1 MLLRPHRAITQS
13 YCHTLLSKLQI
24 RFRRIPK
31 ALCLE
36 GCEYCYA
43 QDTNLL
49 LNSRAT
55 HSTMKRKKRPKDLE
69 KHTSLLAN
77 PLLWNFGSLQ
87 PATFYLNGS
96 SARFQG
102 SVSAF
107 EPQTLTTQPI
117 HPG

>member
-43 QDTNLL
+43 QD
-49 LNSRAT
+49 
-55 HSTMKRKKRPKDLE
+55 LE

-77 PLLWNFGSLQ
+77 PLLWKFGSLQ